1 MVHGTLSPSAIRIVL
16 AGMGA
21 VVIVACGSDVAPV
34 SAPEPVSALAPA
46 DGGGSV
52 AASAVSTESCEVVG
66 PSGYTLTF
74 AGGTSSLSASGN
86 ETLQC
91 RGSVTPA
98 PGQTEF
104 YSGFPCYLPQTG
116 DWTSR
121 SYLTLLTNGGAS
133 LKCQAK

>member
-1 MVHGTLSPSAIRIVL
+1 MLHEALSPSVIRTVL

-21 VVIVACGSDVAPV
+21 VVMVACGSDVAPV
-34 SAPEPVSALAPA
+34 SAPEPVAAIAPTNS
-46 DGGGSV
+46 GGTV
-52 AASAVSTESCEVVG
+52 AASAVSVGSCALVG
-66 PSGYTLTF
+66 PAGYTLSF
-74 AGGTSSLSASGN
+74 DGTSSMSASGN

-98 PGQTEF
+98 PTNTEF
-104 YSGFPCYLPQTG
+104 YSGSPCFLPLTG

-121 SYLTLLTNGGAS
+121 SYLTLHTTGSAT